1 MKRIISVM
9 FVLLL
14 GACGGSGVE
23 QPAPKISRAQDYTPQ
38 GMTYDEFRKRGV
50 RDGDNSSL
58 AAQKRFLTLD
68 RDHNGRLSDAELGG
82 L

>member
-1 MKRIISVM
+1 MKKIIPV
-9 FVLLL
+9 FAVLFLS
-14 GACGGSGVE
+14 ACGGGAE
-23 QPAPKISRAQDYTPQ
+23 TGPKISRAADYQPQ
-38 GMTYDEFRKRGV
+38 GMTYEEFRSRGV

-68 RDHNGRLSDAELGG
+68 RDHNGRLSESELGG

>member
-1 MKRIISVM
+1 MKKIIPVM

-14 GACGGSGVE
+14 GACGGGDR

-38 GMTYDEFRKRGV
+38 GMTYEEFRSRGV
-50 RDGDNSSL
+50 QGGDNGSL
-58 AAQKRFLTLD
+58 AAQKRFLMLD
-68 RDHNGRLSDAELGG
+68 RDHNGRLSQSELGG